1 MSGQAAG
8 KPSGLRTPHP
18 MRTKMR
24 FSCRLNTP
32 CVQKGREVSGTQ
44 YTPAPAIISERTRR
58 KHTSMTLYQMIG
70 LAVLCAMLTLLLK
83 ETGGKYTAALVA
95 VGGVGL
101 FLFFLRRLSP
111 VADLLRNYLSDE
123 GMEAVSGLLCKGL
136 AVGYLTQIGGDVCR
150 DLGAEGVAA
159 KLELCGRAELLV
171 LSLPCLR
178 QLLQTA
184 LSLLPS

>member
-1 MSGQAAG
+1 
-8 KPSGLRTPHP
+8 
-18 MRTKMR
+18 
-24 FSCRLNTP
+24 
-32 CVQKGREVSGTQ
+32 
-44 YTPAPAIISERTRR
+44 
-58 KHTSMTLYQMIG
+58 MTLYQMIG

-95 VGGVGL
+95 VGGAAL

-123 GMEAVSGLLCKGL
+123 GMEEVSGLLCKGL

-171 LSLPCLR
+171 LSLPCLNR
-178 QLLQTA
+178 LLQTA